1 MIHTSACLISNET
14 EYLRIFARFIRKF
27 SSGSSILLFED
38 PLSSMF
44 FSSVIIAYANLAV
57 IKIFLRPFLT

>member
-27 SSGSSILLFED
+27 SSGSSILLFKD
-38 PLSSMF
+38 PLSSMLF
-44 FSSVIIAYANLAV
+44 FKRYHRVC
-57 IKIFLRPFLT
+57 